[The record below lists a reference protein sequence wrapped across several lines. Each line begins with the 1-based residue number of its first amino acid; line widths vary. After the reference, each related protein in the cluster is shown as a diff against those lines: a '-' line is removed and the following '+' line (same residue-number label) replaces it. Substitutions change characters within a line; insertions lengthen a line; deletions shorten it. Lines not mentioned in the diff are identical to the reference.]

1 MTLDETVLQK
11 VSEWSEL
18 RPSGRSTLNLSD
30 EGSGWSAA
38 LTADRCDDLG
48 CLVWDLTLR
57 RTAGP
62 LATDAAALR
71 AWADLVAS
79 QVTGLLE
86 QLAVVE
92 VDAERLVAQLRS
104 NEPTQ
109 RGGKSFYYEVLLRGA
124 GEVNVRRY
132 QTAQTANARREQVA
146 FALTHEAL
154 AKLAGDLTAEK

>member
-11 VSEWSEL
+11 LSEW
-18 RPSGRSTLNLSD
+18 RPGTDRSTLNLPD
-30 EGSGWSAA
+30 AGSGWSAS
-38 LTADRCDDLG
+38 LTADRCDELG

-62 LATDAAALR
+62 LATDATALR
-71 AWADLVAS
+71 AWADRVVARA
-79 QVTGLLE
+79 TGLLE
-86 QLAVVE
+86 PLAVVE

-109 RGGKSFYYEVLLRGA
+109 RGGKSAYYEVLLRGA
-124 GEVNVRRY
+124 GEATVRRY
-132 QTAQTANARREQVA
+132 QTVQTANAKREQVA

-154 AKLAGDLTAEK
+154 AKLAGDVTAAK